1 MGILKQLFGATE
13 LIEEV
18 GQIADNL
25 ITSKE
30 EKLILKNQIESKIL
44 EYESNMQKEI
54 SERWKSDMESDSNLA
69 KNVRPLIVIFL
80 SIVFVIISFFDGNIG
95 TFKIDDAYKPIY
107 QTLLITVYGAYFGGR
122 SLEKIKRNEK

>member
-54 SERWKSDMESDSNLA
+54 SERWKSDMESDSKLA

>member
-1 MGILKQLFGATE
+1 MGILKQLFGAIE

-54 SERWKSDMESDSNLA
+54 SERWKSDMESDSKLA